1 MELHETPYTR
11 KDLWW
16 ILYKVFH
23 TAKLVGVR
31 KRAKYINVACAF
43 DIEVSSFYDGGEKR
57 ACMYI
62 WMIGLGGY
70 CVVGRTWKEFKEVID
85 YIANYLGLG
94 KEVILVMYVH
104 NLSYEFQFIKDMFEW
119 ERVFAIDDRKPNYVL
134 CKQGIEFRC
143 SYQLSGYSL
152 AMVGK
157 NLQKY
162 KVKKL
167 EGDLDYEKVRH
178 SVTPLTKDEMAY
190 CVHDVL
196 VVMAYIKECMDEEG
210 DITQIPNTKTGYVRR
225 DVKRKCLGAG
235 RKSRKKNW
243 MYRDYIHG
251 LTLEP
256 DEYLQLRRA
265 FQGGF
270 THASVLYSGRTI
282 HDVDSYDFTSSYPT
296 VMLCEKFPMSVSRLV
311 DISNRDEL
319 EDYCNKYCCLFDV
332 EFIEIEPKYLFE
344 DYISISRC
352 RNVSNA
358 VVNNGRVVSADR
370 LTTTI
375 TEQDYMLIK
384 ALYNWGK
391 MRVANFRIYEKK
403 YLPKEFVESILTFYE
418 DKTKL
423 KDVKGREVE
432 YMHAKANLN
441 SLYGMAVTDIV
452 RDDITYD
459 GEWIVEKPDLIK
471 SLEKYNKAL
480 SRFLFYPWGVWVTA
494 YARKN
499 LFTGILECKND
510 YVYSDTDSLKI
521 VNGKNHREY
530 IERYNEVIT
539 KQLEIAMRYHG
550 IDISRTRPKTIEGI
564 EKPIGVWDYEGHY
577 ETFKTLGAKRYLWK
591 KPDGRMQM
599 TVAGLS
605 KQSGLKYLQ
614 FGDLSGISVFDKFND
629 EMYIPRNW
637 TGKNIHTYIDFA
649 TDGIV
654 TDYLG
659 NSYSYSE
666 LSSVHMEPTDY
677 SLSIGSEYADFI
689 AMVRNR
695 SN

>member
-16 ILYKVFH
+16 IMYKVFH

-31 KRAKYINVACAF
+31 KKARYINVACAF
-43 DIEVSSFYDGGEKR
+43 DIEVSSFYDGGDKR

-70 CVVGRTWKEFKEVID
+70 CVVGRTWKEFREIID
-85 YIANYLGLG
+85 YIANYLGLS

-162 KVKKL
+162 KVRKL

-178 SVTPLTKDEMAY
+178 SGTPLTKDEMAY

-196 VVMAYIKECMDEEG
+196 VVMAYIQECMDADG

-235 RKSRKKNW
+235 RKSRKRNW

-270 THASVLYSGRTI
+270 THSSVLYSGRTI

-311 DISNRDEL
+311 DISNRDEM
-319 EDYCNKYCCLFDV
+319 EDYCNKYCCLFDI
-332 EFIEIEPKYLFE
+332 EFVEIEPKYLFE

-423 KDVKGREVE
+423 KDVKGKEVE

-441 SLYGMAVTDIV
+441 SLYGMAVTDII
-452 RDDITYD
+452 RDEITYD

-521 VNGKNHREY
+521 VNGENHKEY

-539 KQLEIAMRYHG
+539 KQLEIAMKYHG
-550 IDISRTRPKTIEGI
+550 IDISRTRPKTIEGV

-629 EMYIPRNW
+629 EMYIPREW

-649 TDGIV
+649 TDGVV

-659 NSYSYSE
+659 NSHSYSE

-689 AMVRNR
+689 AMVRDR